1 MKYNIIPYIVISA
14 NCFDNFD
21 QIVDDTRSKKI
32 SLTKAEIKPLHSKCY
47 DPANYDVIVDI
58 PSGCCH
64 SRTIIVGHRRCQET
78 KYYMRK
84 PLIDLDIFTLIIL
97 INVAALILKDDIKKE
112 ENNIN
117 QNQISNDIPKTHLE
131 IINYIN
137 KRIFN
142 E

>member
-1 MKYNIIPYIVISA
+1 MSDLILSGINLM
-14 NCFDNFD
+14 
-21 QIVDDTRSKKI
+21 
-32 SLTKAEIKPLHSKCY
+32 LTGMFT
-47 DPANYDVIVDI
+47 VF
-58 PSGCCH
+58 
-64 SRTIIVGHRRCQET
+64 
-78 KYYMRK
+78 
-84 PLIDLDIFTLIIL
+84 IFLAILIIF

>member
-1 MKYNIIPYIVISA
+1 M
-14 NCFDNFD
+14 
-21 QIVDDTRSKKI
+21 
-32 SLTKAEIKPLHSKCY
+32 LTGMLT
-47 DPANYDVIVDI
+47 VF
-58 PSGCCH
+58 
-64 SRTIIVGHRRCQET
+64 
-78 KYYMRK
+78 
-84 PLIDLDIFTLIIL
+84 IFLAILIIL

>member
-1 MKYNIIPYIVISA
+1 MSDLILSGINLM
-14 NCFDNFD
+14 
-21 QIVDDTRSKKI
+21 
-32 SLTKAEIKPLHSKCY
+32 LTGMLTVFIFL
-47 DPANYDVIVDI
+47 
-58 PSGCCH
+58 
-64 SRTIIVGHRRCQET
+64 TI
-78 KYYMRK
+78 
-84 PLIDLDIFTLIIL
+84 LIIL

>member
-1 MKYNIIPYIVISA
+1 MSDLILSGINLM
-14 NCFDNFD
+14 
-21 QIVDDTRSKKI
+21 
-32 SLTKAEIKPLHSKCY
+32 LTGMLTVFIFLEI
-47 DPANYDVIVDI
+47 
-58 PSGCCH
+58 
-64 SRTIIVGHRRCQET
+64 
-78 KYYMRK
+78 
-84 PLIDLDIFTLIIL
+84 LIIL

-112 ENNIN
+112 DNNIN

>member
-1 MKYNIIPYIVISA
+1 MNDLILSGI
-14 NCFDNFD
+14 NLM
-21 QIVDDTRSKKI
+21 
-32 SLTKAEIKPLHSKCY
+32 LTGMLT
-47 DPANYDVIVDI
+47 VF
-58 PSGCCH
+58 
-64 SRTIIVGHRRCQET
+64 
-78 KYYMRK
+78 
-84 PLIDLDIFTLIIL
+84 IFLAILIIL